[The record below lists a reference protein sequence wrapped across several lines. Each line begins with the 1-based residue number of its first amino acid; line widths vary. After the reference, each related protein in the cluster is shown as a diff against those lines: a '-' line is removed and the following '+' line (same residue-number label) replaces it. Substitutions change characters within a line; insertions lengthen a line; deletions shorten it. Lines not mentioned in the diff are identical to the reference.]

1 MKEFVMKSRI
11 LLRAEMTLFKADA
24 QHRANTF
31 ALTDLS
37 IGCGIQAMGP
47 LVGMAIN
54 LLKKKN

>member
-1 MKEFVMKSRI
+1 MKSRI